1 MDAAQPEESPLGQ
14 VPETVSA
21 VIEFIETAFAATAR
35 LCLFLIMMIVVADVL
50 LRYIFH
56 NPLAWSYTLI
66 GSYLMV
72 ALFFLMLSNTLHVNQ
87 HIAIDI
93 FQGVF
98 PLRIREIALGL
109 GYLASAVVISLIAWH
124 SWLRWNTAFQ
134 ADERLAAA
142 IPWPTWITYAILTV
156 GVALLVLRTVLR
168 ACLHIAAAVIGRPLV
183 ATHSVTAMPKP
194 TEDIGGRHD
203 VRSTDRKD
211 RP

>member
-1 MDAAQPEESPLGQ
+1 MDATRPEEGRLGRIS
-14 VPETVSA
+14 ETVSA
-21 VIEFIETAFAATAR
+21 VIGFIETAFAAAAR

-50 LRYIFH
+50 LRYVFH
-56 NPLAWSYTLI
+56 TPLAWSYTLI

-72 ALFFLMLSNTLHVNQ
+72 ALFFLMLSNTLHVNH

-98 PLRIREIALGL
+98 PLRVRELALGV
-109 GYLASAVVISLIAWH
+109 GYLASAVVMGLIAWH
-124 SWLRWNTAFQ
+124 SWLRWTAALQ

-156 GVALLVLRTVLR
+156 GVVLFVLRTVHR

-183 ATHSVTAMPKP
+183 ATDPVAALPGQ
-194 TEDIGGRHD
+194 TEEISIRSD
-203 VRSTDRKD
+203 VNNTDRKAH
-211 RP
+211 P